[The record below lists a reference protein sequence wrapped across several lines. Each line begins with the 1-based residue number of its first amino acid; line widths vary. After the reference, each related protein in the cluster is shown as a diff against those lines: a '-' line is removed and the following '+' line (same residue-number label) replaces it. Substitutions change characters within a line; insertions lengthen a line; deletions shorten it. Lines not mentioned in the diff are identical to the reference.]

1 MTGPNVEVTIH
12 TVAGPELTA
21 EQDGGISLTIEQ
33 HDHVVELELAVPG
46 IQLWGDTA
54 TGRARSGARWAG
66 RGWRSTTSPTRRSR
80 GKACRA

>member
-54 TGRARSGARWAG
+54 TGRAKWRTVGGAWMAFDDVADA
-66 RGWRSTTSPTRRSR
+66 TITR
-80 GKACRA
+80 